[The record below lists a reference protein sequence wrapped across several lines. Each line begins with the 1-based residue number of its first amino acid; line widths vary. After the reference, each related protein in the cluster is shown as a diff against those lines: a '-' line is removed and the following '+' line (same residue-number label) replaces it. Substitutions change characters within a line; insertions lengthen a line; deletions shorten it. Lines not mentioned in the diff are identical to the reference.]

1 MPQFPPRPRFG
12 KEPSSA
18 RHTRILGRR
27 SNCPY
32 RYYWLSVKSQY
43 NLVVGWSYSLPQV
56 GTVLRGTHTCQHNTI
71 PCRDTAGTKDTA
83 VLVVCLLGKRISIAP
98 RYHREIVRRSYS
110 RGYCSGRKSNSKHRL
125 QTRQSKHLAVRGVQI
140 FLETRGRVPYADPDM
155 APRRAAT
162 RRTGCWPAF
171 FFLLPFFLCFSFS
184 AGF

>member
-1 MPQFPPRPRFG
+1 MELFATPSGHRVTGYTYLPTQHHPLSRYCWHEGYCCARRMPIR
-12 KEPSSA
+12 K
-18 RHTRILGRR
+18 
-27 SNCPY
+27 
-32 RYYWLSVKSQY
+32 
-43 NLVVGWSYSLPQV
+43 
-56 GTVLRGTHTCQHNTI
+56 
-71 PCRDTAGTKDTA
+71 
-83 VLVVCLLGKRISIAP
+83 KRINIAP
-98 RYHREIVRRSYS
+98 RYHREFVRRSYS

-140 FLETRGRVPYADPDM
+140 FLETRGRVPYADHDM